1 MSKEPFWNSEESI
14 SKVKLT
20 VLNTTMIMR
29 QAGRIFYLDLAPLKS
44 LGIHERESCRLIP
57 SLKKEIRC
65 NLHPCKS
72 GNYIGFLF
80 FAP

>member
-20 VLNTTMIMR
+20 VLNTTMIMQ

-44 LGIHERESCRLIP
+44 
-57 SLKKEIRC
+57 
-65 NLHPCKS
+65 
-72 GNYIGFLF
+72 
-80 FAP
+80 

>member
-29 QAGRIFYLDLAPLKS
+29 QAGRLFLLTCSATGRQ
-44 LGIHERESCRLIP
+44 GIRGGSCRLIP
-57 SLKKEIRC
+57 FLKKEIRC
-65 NLHPCKS
+65 HLPS
-72 GNYIGFLF
+72 
-80 FAP
+80 FAKV